1 MSRCPLEGE
10 ATVTQQQAPDLER
23 KRRQANYQ
31 NSYLDR
37 LRRSGMAT
45 LSTAL
50 PADLLRYV
58 TEERDR
64 AGFPNLGATLAEI
77 VREHRARN
85 LNPPTKD
92 STVSA

>member
-1 MSRCPLEGE
+1 MK
-10 ATVTQQQAPDLER
+10 QQQAPDFER
-23 KRRQANYQ
+23 KRRHAENQLT
-31 NSYLDR
+31 YLDR

-45 LSTAL
+45 VSTAL
-50 PADLLRYV
+50 PVELLQYV

-64 AGFPNLGATLAEI
+64 AGLPNLGAMLAEI

-85 LNPPTKD
+85 PHPPSKD